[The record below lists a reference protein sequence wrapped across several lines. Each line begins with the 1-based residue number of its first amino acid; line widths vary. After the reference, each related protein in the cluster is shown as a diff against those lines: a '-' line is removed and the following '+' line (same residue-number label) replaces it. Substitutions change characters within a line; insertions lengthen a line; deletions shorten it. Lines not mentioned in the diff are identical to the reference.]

1 MENRLPVLRSPF
13 SVRGSGDKNVDLTPL
28 EAALGYRFRN
38 QAALRLALT
47 HPSCGPQNNQRLEFL
62 GDAVL
67 QLSMSDIVYHA
78 HPEEEEGGMTFLRAR
93 MVREETLCAVARH
106 LGLGAYMRM
115 DHGCEMTGGRERPAV
130 LADAMEAVLA
140 AIYLDGGFAEAIRV
154 VRALWPREQE
164 VPLPVTDNKTALQEL
179 LQAHGLPSPEYQTI
193 AEEGPAHLRVFTV
206 EVRSQGQAIGQGMG
220 NSKKKAEQAAAGQA
234 LEALKKAEDPV

>member
-1 MENRLPVLRSPF
+1 MENRLPTRAARFLCA
-13 SVRGSGDKNVDLTPL
+13 DEENNVDLTAL
-28 EAALGYRFRN
+28 ETAIGYRFRQ
-38 QAALRLALT
+38 QAHLRLALT

-67 QLSMSDIVYHA
+67 QLAMSDIVFHA

-93 MVREETLCAVARH
+93 MVREETLCAVAKH
-106 LGLGAYMRM
+106 LNLGAYLRM
-115 DHGCEMTGGRERPAV
+115 DHGCEMTGGRQRPAV

-140 AIYLDGGFAEAIRV
+140 AIYLDGGFDEAARV
-154 VRALWPREQE
+154 VRSLWPREQE

-179 LQAHGLPSPEYQTI
+179 LQAQGLPSPEYHTI

-206 EVRSQGQAIGQGMG
+206 AVYSQGKPIGQGAG
-220 NSKKKAEQAAAGQA
+220 NSKKKAEQAAAGVALQA
-234 LEALKKAEDPV
+234 LRSAEESK